1 MNSANR
7 EAFPKNKLFP
17 EVSFTSYRQA
27 ALHWFG
33 YGFKVIP
40 ILPGTKQ
47 SALKWDPWLADLSLE
62 TIDQHWAN
70 HPDHKVGFIVG
81 PDYIVLVADS
91 PEAVATIA
99 RIERTFYLAPR
110 LVIKTEKG
118 EYHIF
123 RRAQGSHVKSAAHD
137 TQQYPDRIDVKTGR
151 ALVILPPSP
160 GKTIRIYAA
169 PHADELT
176 VAEQDVIDAVS
187 EHNGRPLPRPP
198 EEITSSSPSPSENQS
213 CIIAWVKALL
223 DHLDPDSGYDDWL
236 KILMA
241 IFHATGGSEAGFK
254 LALDWSRK
262 GRKFKDE
269 REIRAKW
276 HSFKN
281 SPENPITIRTLTKML
296 EDKGID
302 WVDVCSR
309 AEDPFVPCK
318 TLVIPNPST
327 PLPAESSVSLN
338 PLDQYS
344 LKGQA
349 AEIEKNTVD
358 DRHVLGLVALQG
370 QATAIFAAP
379 NTGKTLIML
388 CLLIEA
394 IKNRRLSPNLVYYLN
409 MDDTS
414 KGLLEK
420 LRIAEEYGFHV
431 LAEGYREFTAR
442 EFLNIVVN
450 LVENDQAK
458 GVVIILDTLK
468 KFVNVMDKSQVS
480 YFTRIIRQFVV
491 KGGTLITL
499 AHTNKNP
506 GANGKPVYGGTSD
519 ILDDYDC
526 AYTLAAVSHENG
538 QKVVA
543 FENIKRRGN
552 VVETAAYRYS
562 TDPGLSYHEILLSV
576 EPFDDVQLEPL
587 KQAEVIKSDAVLIDA
602 VISCTN
608 AGINTKMLLAEA
620 AAERAGVSRRKA
632 LQIIEKYTG
641 DSPSEHRWTFTVGAR
656 GAKVYVLLTPQAP
669 APASPEQST

>member
-7 EAFPKNKLFP
+7 EAFPKNNPKLLLP
-17 EVSFTSYRQA
+17 EISFTSNRQA
-27 ALHWFG
+27 AVYWFDF
-33 YGFKVIP
+33 GFDVIP
-40 ILPGTKQ
+40 ILPDTKQ
-47 SALKWDPWLADLSLE
+47 PARKRDPWLTDLSPE
-62 TIDQHWAN
+62 KVDQHWAN

-81 PDYIVLVADS
+81 AEHIVFEANS
-91 PEAVATIA
+91 PEAVAA
-99 RIERTFYLAPR
+99 LAEIERTFNLAPR
-110 LVIKTEKG
+110 LVVKTEKG
-118 EYHIF
+118 EHHIF
-123 RRAQGSHVKSAAHD
+123 RRAPGTSAKSDAHD
-137 TQQYPDRIDVKTGR
+137 TQQYPDRIDIKTDH
-151 ALVILPPSP
+151 ALVILPSNTT
-160 GKTIRIYAA
+160 KEIAIYAA
-169 PHADELT
+169 AHADELT
-176 VAEQDVIDAVS
+176 VAEQDEIDAVS
-187 EHNGRPLPRPP
+187 EHNGRPVPRPP
-198 EEITSSSPSPSENQS
+198 EITSSLPTPSKNQS
-213 CIIAWVKALL
+213 RII
-223 DHLDPDSGYDDWL
+223 
-236 KILMA
+236 
-241 IFHATGGSEAGFK
+241 
-254 LALDWSRK
+254 
-262 GRKFKDE
+262 
-269 REIRAKW
+269 
-276 HSFKN
+276 
-281 SPENPITIRTLTKML
+281 
-296 EDKGID
+296 
-302 WVDVCSR
+302 DVCSR
-309 AEDPFVPCK
+309 AEDPFVRCE
-318 TLVIPNPST
+318 TLVIQNPRH
-327 PLPAESSVSLN
+327 PLPAESPVNHN
-338 PLDQYS
+338 PLDKYS

-349 AEIEKNTVD
+349 AEIEKNTVED
-358 DRHVLGLVALQG
+358 QQVLGSVALQG

-394 IKNRRLSPNLVYYLN
+394 ITNRRLSPDQVYYLN

-480 YFTRIIRQFVV
+480 HFTRIIRQFVV
-491 KGGTLITL
+491 KGGTLISL

-526 AYTLAAVSHENG
+526 AYTLAAVSHELG
-538 QKVVA
+538 QKVVV

-562 TDPGLSYHEILLSV
+562 TDPGLSYNEMLLSV
-576 EPFDDVQLEPL
+576 EPFDEAQVEPL

-602 VISCTN
+602 VITSIN

-620 AAERAGVSRRKA
+620 AAERAGISKRKA

-656 GAKVYVLLTPQAP
+656 GAKVYVLLAPLAP
-669 APASPEQST
+669 APASPEQPT

>member
-1 MNSANR
+1 MNSTNW
-7 EAFPKNKLFP
+7 EAFPKNNPKPLFP

-27 ALHWFG
+27 ALHWFDF
-33 YGFKVIP
+33 GFKVIP

-47 SALKWDPWLADLSLE
+47 PALKRDPWLADLSRE
-62 TIDQHWAN
+62 KIDQHWAN
-70 HPDHKVGFIVG
+70 HPDHEVGFIVG
-81 PDYIVLVADS
+81 PDYIVLVAGS
-91 PEAVATIA
+91 PEAVAAIA
-99 RIERTFYLAPR
+99 RTERTFYLAPR
-110 LVIKTEKG
+110 LVVKTEKG

-123 RRAQGSHVKSAAHD
+123 RRAPGSHAQSDAHD
-137 TQQYPDRIDVKTGR
+137 TQQYPDRIDVKIEG

-160 GKTIRIYAA
+160 GKTIKIYAA
-169 PHADELT
+169 ACADELPI
-176 VAEQDVIDAVS
+176 AEQNVIDAMS
-187 EHNGRPLPRPP
+187 EHNGRLVPRPP
-198 EEITSSSPSPSENQS
+198 EIASSLPTLSKNQS
-213 CIIAWVKALL
+213 RII
-223 DHLDPDSGYDDWL
+223 
-236 KILMA
+236 
-241 IFHATGGSEAGFK
+241 
-254 LALDWSRK
+254 
-262 GRKFKDE
+262 
-269 REIRAKW
+269 
-276 HSFKN
+276 
-281 SPENPITIRTLTKML
+281 
-296 EDKGID
+296 
-302 WVDVCSR
+302 DVCSW
-309 AEDPFVPCK
+309 AGDPFVPCE
-318 TLVIPNPST
+318 TLVIQHPST
-327 PLPAESSVSLN
+327 PHPAESSVSLN
-338 PLDQYS
+338 PLDIYS

-349 AEIEKNTVD
+349 AEIEKNTVED
-358 DRHVLGLVALQG
+358 QHVLGSVALQG
-370 QATAIFAAP
+370 QATGIFAAP

-394 IKNRRLSPNLVYYLN
+394 IKNHRLDPNLVYYLN

-442 EFLNIVVN
+442 QFLNIVVN

-491 KGGTLITL
+491 KGGTLISL

-526 AYTLAAVSHENG
+526 AYTLAAVSHEHG

-602 VISCTN
+602 VSACIN

-620 AAERAGVSRRKA
+620 AAERAGVSKRKA

-669 APASPEQST
+669 APASPEQPT

>member
-1 MNSANR
+1 MSSSDR
-7 EAFPKNKLFP
+7 EAFPKNNPNRLFL
-17 EVSFTSYRQA
+17 EVSFASNPQA
-27 ALHWFG
+27 ALHWFDF
-33 YGFKVIP
+33 GFDVIP
-40 ILPGTKQ
+40 ILPGSKQ
-47 SALKWDPWLADLSLE
+47 PALKWDPWLADLSSE
-62 TIDQHWAN
+62 KIAQHWAS
-70 HPDHKVGFIVG
+70 HPDHEVGFIVG
-81 PDYIVLVADS
+81 PDYIVFGADS

-99 RIERTFYLAPR
+99 RIERMYYLAPR
-110 LVIKTEKG
+110 LVVNTKKG
-118 EYHIF
+118 EHHIF
-123 RRAQGSHVKSAAHD
+123 RRAQGTYATSDAHD

-151 ALVILPPSP
+151 ALVILPSTD
-160 GKTIRIYAA
+160 KVIRTYAA
-169 PHADELT
+169 ASANKLT

-187 EHNGRPLPRPP
+187 KHNGRPAPRPP
-198 EEITSSSPSPSENQS
+198 QIPSSPRTPSEPQS
-213 CIIAWVKALL
+213 RIIPRLKALL
-223 DHLDPDSGYDDWL
+223 DCLDPDGGYDDWL

-241 IFHATGGSEAGFK
+241 VFYETGGSEAGFE

-276 HSFKN
+276 NSFKN
-281 SPENPITIRTLTKML
+281 RPENPITIRTLIKML

-302 WVDVCSR
+302 WIDVCSR
-309 AEDPFVPCK
+309 AEDPFEPCE
-318 TLVIPNPST
+318 TIVIQNPRD
-327 PLPAESSVSLN
+327 LPAESPVSLN
-338 PLDQYS
+338 PLDKYS
-344 LKGQA
+344 LNGQA
-349 AEIEKNTVD
+349 AEIEKNTVE
-358 DRHVLGLVALQG
+358 DRHVLGSVALQG

-379 NTGKTLIML
+379 NTGKTLITFR
-388 CLLIEA
+388 LLIEA
-394 IKNRRLSPNLVYYLN
+394 IKNSRLSPGQVYYLN

-442 EFLNIVVN
+442 EFLNIVAS
-450 LVENDQAK
+450 LVKNDQAK

-468 KFVNVMDKSQVS
+468 KFVNVMDKSQVTNL
-480 YFTRIIRQFVV
+480 TRIIRLFVV
-491 KGGTLITL
+491 KGGTLISL

-526 AYTLAAVSHENG
+526 AYTLAAVSHELG
-538 QKVVA
+538 QKVVV

-562 TDPGLSYHEILLSV
+562 TDPGLSYNEMLLSV
-576 EPFDDVQLEPL
+576 EPFDEAQVEPL

-602 VISCTN
+602 VITCIN

-620 AAERAGVSRRKA
+620 VAERAGISKRKA

-656 GAKVYVLLTPQAP
+656 GAKVYVLL
-669 APASPEQST
+669 APASPEQPT

>member
-1 MNSANR
+1 MNFNR
-7 EAFPKNKLFP
+7 LLP
-17 EVSFTSYRQA
+17 EVSYTSNRQA
-27 ALHWFG
+27 ALHWFHF
-33 YGFKVIP
+33 GFDVIP
-40 ILPGTKQ
+40 IVPGTKQ
-47 SALKWDPWLADLSLE
+47 PALKWDPWLAGLSRE
-62 TIDQHWAN
+62 KIDQHWAN
-70 HPDHKVGFIVG
+70 HPDHEVGFIVG
-81 PDYIVLVADS
+81 PEYIVFDADS

-110 LVIKTEKG
+110 LVVKTKKG
-118 EYHIF
+118 EHHIF
-123 RRAQGSHVKSAAHD
+123 RRAQGTYAKSDAHD
-137 TQQYPDRIDVKTGR
+137 TQQYPNRIDVKTGR
-151 ALVILPPSP
+151 ALVILPPST
-160 GKTIRIYAA
+160 GKAIRIYAA
-169 PHADELT
+169 AHADELT
-176 VAEQDVIDAVS
+176 VAEQDAIDAVFK
-187 EHNGRPLPRPP
+187 HNGRPVPRPP
-198 EEITSSSPSPSENQS
+198 EEITLSSPSPSENQS
-213 CIIAWVKALL
+213 RIIAWVKALL
-223 DHLDPDSGYDDWL
+223 APLDPDGGYDDWL

-241 IFHATGGSEAGFK
+241 VFHATGGSEAGFE

-276 HSFKN
+276 NSFKN

-302 WVDVCSR
+302 WMDVCSR
-309 AEDPFVPCK
+309 AEDPFLPCE
-318 TLVIPNPST
+318 TLVIQNPRD
-327 PLPAESSVSLN
+327 LPAESPVSLN
-338 PLDQYS
+338 PLDKYS

-349 AEIEKNTVD
+349 AEIEKNTVE
-358 DRHVLGLVALQG
+358 DRHVLGWVALQG
-370 QATAIFAAP
+370 QATGIFAAP

-394 IKNRRLSPNLVYYLN
+394 IKNRRLSPDLVYYLN

-431 LAEGYREFTAR
+431 LAEGYREFTAK
-442 EFLNIVVN
+442 EFLNIVVS

-491 KGGTLITL
+491 KGGTLISL

-526 AYTLAAVSHENG
+526 AYTLAAVSHERG

-552 VVETAAYRYS
+552 VVETAAYHYS

-576 EPFDDVQLEPL
+576 EPVDDFQLEPL

-602 VISCTN
+602 VISCINT
-608 AGINTKMLLAEA
+608 GTNTKMLLAEA

-656 GAKVYVLLTPQAP
+656 GAKVYVLL
-669 APASPEQST
+669 APASPEQPT